1 VATPAKTVQPA
12 KLSCTEKWLAG
23 LLMVLG
29 VGMLV
34 VLLSAFMSRGQDW
47 SLISKEVTEVTAAT
61 AEAGEKK
68 TTTTEYSDSVLIT
81 GLGVGG
87 LFILTGVFFG
97 RIREIA
103 LPGGISM
110 KLGELPPDKDKEL
123 KDSIEKKAKEKGATD
138 EKAKALAEEAR
149 KQAGLVFQDEYW
161 GAVPQPS
168 SDDLERIADKSV
180 ERAEKIVLD

>member
-1 VATPAKTVQPA
+1 M
-12 KLSCTEKWLAG
+12 LI
-23 LLMVLG
+23 VLG
-29 VGMLV
+29 VLMLV
-34 VLLSAFMSRGQDW
+34 VLLSAFMKRGQDW
-47 SLISKEVTEVTAAT
+47 SLISKEATEVTAGT
-61 AEAGEKK
+61 ADAGEKT

-110 KLGELPPDKDKEL
+110 KLGELPPDKDEEL

-138 EKAKALAEEAR
+138 EEVKTLAEEAR

-161 GAVPQPS
+161 GAIPQPS
-168 SDDLERIADKSV
+168 SDDLERIADKSL
-180 ERAEKIVLD
+180 ERAKKLVAGA